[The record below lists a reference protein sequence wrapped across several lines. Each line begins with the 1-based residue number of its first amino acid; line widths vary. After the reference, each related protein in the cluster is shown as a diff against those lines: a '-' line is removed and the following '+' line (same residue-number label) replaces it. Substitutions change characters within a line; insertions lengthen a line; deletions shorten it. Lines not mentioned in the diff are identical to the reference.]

1 MLIVIVII
9 GILAAALIPRLTGIQ
24 SRARDTARA
33 YDLRNI
39 GQGVRMYQLDF
50 GSFPTSTGT
59 TGGNWVASTGLDSK
73 LVGYMDKIPADGL
86 AYMPYQYAVNNSQSI
101 FALAAVVE
109 GGTKAANW
117 TGTSNDIKAQPNPIT
132 TLSGASQVSEV
143 VLRTEA
149 QMNSA
154 ASAKNSWRTVQLN
167 G

>member
-33 YDLRNI
+33 SDLRNI

-50 GSFPTSTGT
+50 GSYPTATGAAT
-59 TGGNWVASTGLDSK
+59 SGDWTSATVLSGVLN
-73 LVGYMDKIPADGL
+73 GYMDKLPADG
-86 AYMPYQYAVNNSQSI
+86 AQYMPYQYAVNNSKSV

-117 TGTSNDIKAQPNPIT
+117 TGGNNMMDKPNTLTS
-132 TLSGASQVSEV
+132 LSGAAQVSEIT
-143 VLRTEA
+143 LRTEA
-149 QMNSA
+149 EMNT
-154 ASAKNSWRTVQLN
+154 ASQQKNSWRTVQLN